1 MSDTTTMAKN
11 TIFLYFRMFLYMAI
25 TLYTS
30 RVVLG
35 VLGIEDFGI
44 YSVVGGIVALFSFL
58 NSSMTSATQRFLA
71 FDLGQNDK
79 VKLKNTFSIVL
90 NTHILIAFL
99 IFILV
104 EVFGIWYLENKL
116 VIAESK
122 REITFWLLQFS
133 ILTLLVKVIQVP
145 YKSLLIA
152 REKMSIYA
160 IIGILEVLL
169 NLVIVYFLLFTE
181 LNKLLVYGFLVF
193 IVNLVITLYYW
204 FYCVK
209 RYDES
214 RYQFYYDKDRF
225 VEIISYSGWNLFGNF
240 ASVAKGQGVN
250 MILNIFYGTVI
261 NAAYGIAIQV
271 QTAVNVFV
279 YNFQMA
285 VNPQII
291 KTYASNNVKESFK
304 LICVSSKFSF
314 YIMCFLVSVIYYNVD
329 AILGLWLGDN
339 VPSFTNT
346 FTKLVLIGILIDTIS
361 NALMMGIQA
370 TGKIKMYQITV
381 GFLVFLNLPISYYF
395 LYKGY
400 NPNTIFYISIV
411 ISIVSFFMRLYFLSK
426 YFGLSPYLFL
436 KKVLKPILIV
446 SIVFIFINEL
456 LSYYLINQIH
466 LFVFTI
472 LQVAFLLTIIVFLG
486 INNYEKS
493 YIKKLIKTKV
503 LKNKI

>member
-1 MSDTTTMAKN
+1 MAKN
-11 TIFLYFRMFLYMAI
+11 AFFLYFRMFLLMVI

-30 RVVLG
+30 RVVLA
-35 VLGIEDFGI
+35 VLGVEDYGI
-44 YSVVGGIVALFSFL
+44 YSVVGGVVALFSFL

-71 FDLGQNDK
+71 YDLGQGDK
-79 VKLKNTFSIVL
+79 NRLKETFNVVL
-90 NTHILIAFL
+90 NTHILIAII
-99 IFILV
+99 IFVLV

-116 VIAESK
+116 VIDPAK
-122 REITFWLLQFS
+122 KDVTFWLLQFS
-133 ILTLLVKVIQVP
+133 ILTLLVKVVQVP

-160 IIGILEVLL
+160 IIGILEVVL

-181 LNKLLVYGFLVF
+181 LNKLLIYGFLVF

-209 RYDES
+209 RYEES

-250 MILNIFYGTVI
+250 MILNIFYGTVV

-291 KTYASNNVKESFK
+291 KTYASDNVKESFK
-304 LICVSSKFSF
+304 LICISSKFSF

-329 AILGLWLGDN
+329 TILGLWLGDN
-339 VPSFTNT
+339 IPVFTNT
-346 FTKLVLIGILIDTIS
+346 FTKLVLIGVLIDTIS

-370 TGKIKMYQITV
+370 TGKIKIYQITV

-395 LYKGY
+395 LYNGY
-400 NPNTIFYISIV
+400 DANTIFYISIV
-411 ISIVSFFMRLYFLSK
+411 LSIVSFFMRLYFLSK
-426 YFGLSPYLFL
+426 YFKLSPYLFL

-446 SIVFIFINEL
+446 SIVFIIVNEL
-456 LSYYLINQIH
+456 LSYYLINHMH
-466 LFVFTI
+466 LLMFTI
-472 LQVAFLLTIIVFLG
+472 LQVVFLLAIIVFLG
-486 INNYEKS
+486 INSYEKS
-493 YIKKLIKTKV
+493 FIKKLIKTKV
-503 LKNKI
+503 LKSKI